1 MVKNV
6 SDQGNVFSAKLP
18 SNLSIERKISLCQG
32 VRKEEFFQEEEIILV
47 FVCLFVFT
55 FHCIE
60 V

>member
-32 VRKEEFFQEEEIILV
+32 VRKEEFFQEEEI
-47 FVCLFVFT
+47 LFFF